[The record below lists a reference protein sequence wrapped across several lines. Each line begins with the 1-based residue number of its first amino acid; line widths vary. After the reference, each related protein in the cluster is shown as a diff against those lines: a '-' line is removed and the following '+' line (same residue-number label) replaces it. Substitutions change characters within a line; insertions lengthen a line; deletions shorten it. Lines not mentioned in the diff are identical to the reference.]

1 MGAPF
6 VSQEQPA
13 LAGSGNI
20 LHLLEERELAPAGR
34 NRELPYQELS
44 SHFALLLE
52 AEPPSVHGCTLRT
65 SDKKGS
71 SHMWELPS

>member
-20 LHLLEERELAPAGR
+20 LHLPEERELAPAG
-34 NRELPYQELS
+34 
-44 SHFALLLE
+44 
-52 AEPPSVHGCTLRT
+52 
-65 SDKKGS
+65 KK
-71 SHMWELPS
+71 